1 MFPFSYPATWY
12 DDGTSNP
19 NQNEDQTSEI
29 NILPT
34 TSITS
39 RFKDQG
45 SLRKKMSMIISHHN
59 SKSQFRISI
68 LEFKILLYTAWLT
81 DLNSDF

>member
-34 TSITS
+34 TS

-45 SLRKKMSMIISHHN
+45 SFTEENVHDNLT
-59 SKSQFRISI
+59 SQFYVTISNFDLRIQNTVI
-68 LEFKILLYTAWLT
+68 HCMA
-81 DLNSDF
+81 

>member
-1 MFPFSYPATWY
+1 MTNDFPAIILNWNMFPFSYPATWY

-34 TSITS
+34 TSTTS

-45 SLRKKMSMIISHHN
+45 SFTKENVNDNLT
-59 SKSQFRISI
+59 SQF
-68 LEFKILLYTAWLT
+68 
-81 DLNSDF
+81 

>member
-34 TSITS
+34 NS

-45 SLRKKMSMIISHHN
+45 SFTKENVNDNLT
-59 SKSQFRISI
+59 SQF
-68 LEFKILLYTAWLT
+68 
-81 DLNSDF
+81 

>member
-34 TSITS
+34 TS

-45 SLRKKMSMIISHHN
+45 SFTEENVHDNLT
-59 SKSQFRISI
+59 SQF
-68 LEFKILLYTAWLT
+68 
-81 DLNSDF
+81 

>member
-34 TSITS
+34 TSTTS
-39 RFKDQG
+39 RFKD
-45 SLRKKMSMIISHHN
+45 LLPKKMSMIISHHN

-68 LEFKILLYTAWLT
+68 LEFKILKYCNT
-81 DLNSDF
+81 LNGSLN